1 MNDARIAEFL
11 DQNQFAVFGA
21 TEEHGLIGYKI
32 VKRLEEEGYE
42 TYPIN
47 PRIAL
52 IDSMRC
58 FGNLDELDIVPQVI
72 AIALPPESTLEILR
86 CGFAH
91 GVRRFWIQPGSES
104 DSVCS
109 FVDEHGLSA
118 VFHEC
123 LYQRLGK
130 HP

>member
-1 MNDARIAEFL
+1 MNDTRIAEFL
-11 DQNQFAVFGA
+11 DQKQFAVFGA
-21 TEEHGLIGYKI
+21 TEEPDMIGYKI

-42 TYPIN
+42 VYPIN
-47 PRIAL
+47 PRIAA
-52 IDSMRC
+52 IDSKRC
-58 FGNLDELDIVPQVI
+58 FGNLDEMDVVPQVV
-72 AIALPPESTLEILR
+72 AIALAPEATLEILK

-104 DSVCS
+104 DSARW

-123 LYQRLGK
+123 LYERLGK
-130 HP
+130 HS